1 MLPKMRWVALLRR
14 GCSVAGL
21 GVGALLVAFGSGCTT
36 NHDALARQPAA
47 GSSGGGVGGSSG
59 FGSGGFG
66 NTGNQAQ
73 GGRPNPDSE
82 PAGDNVLTI
91 VNGAIDASS
100 VALCF
105 ARVSDGG
112 QTVELVG
119 APSAAL
125 PYAASTVL
133 TAIDGLSLIDDEIQ
147 PWVIAGDLSRIKK
160 LDCADAVD
168 LAQTLEAE
176 VTPADVP
183 VAEGAAGAGGEG
195 GQGAE
200 PPLEK
205 PVLRARPLAAL
216 PAGTVNIG
224 RSILMVLT
232 GCLGGAYYTDKL
244 ETSACGGDY
253 APDAPN
259 LAPIVMTLSRDLRFD
274 KVGLQGVHASPAT
287 GRVDLRV
294 TGDRGAT
301 SLIFAPKLS
310 FGTIGPRPADT
321 RFSPIELG
329 VDNPTY
335 GLQTL
340 DENADVMS
348 QEAWSDIYESSGI
361 TTLSAART
369 YTAIFLGPDPLLV
382 KKGWWNESMFA
393 LVDNDPTRKD

>member
-1 MLPKMRWVALLRR
+1 MRWVALVRR
-14 GCSVAGL
+14 GCSVTGL
-21 GVGALLVAFGSGCTT
+21 AVGALALVFGGGCTT
-36 NHDALARQPAA
+36 NHDALARQPTA
-47 GSSGGGVGGSSG
+47 GSSGGGAGGSSG
-59 FGSGGFG
+59 FGFGGFG
-66 NTGNQAQ
+66 NTGDQPQ
-73 GGRPNPDSE
+73 GGRNNPDME

-105 ARVSDGG
+105 ARVSEGG
-112 QTVELVG
+112 ETVELVG
-119 APSAAL
+119 SPLPEL

-147 PWVIAGDLSRIKK
+147 PFVIAGDLSRIKK
-160 LDCADAVD
+160 LDCAGAVD

-176 VTPADVP
+176 VTPTDVP
-183 VAEGAAGAGGEG
+183 AAEGTGGAGGEG
-195 GQGAE
+195 GAGPA
-200 PPLEK
+200 PMLEK
-205 PVLRARPLAAL
+205 PVLRARALAAL

-232 GCLGGAYYTDKL
+232 GCLGGAYYSDKL
-244 ETSACGGDY
+244 QTSACGGDY

-259 LAPIVMTLSRDLRFD
+259 IAPIAMTLSRDVRFD

-301 SLIFAPKLS
+301 SLVFAPNLD

-329 VDNPTY
+329 ADNPTY
-335 GLQTL
+335 GLQAL
-340 DENADVMS
+340 DENANVMS
-348 QEAWSDIYESSGI
+348 QEAWSDIYEGSGI
-361 TTLSAART
+361 TTLVAAHT
-369 YTAIFLGPDPLLV
+369 YTAILLGPDPLLV
-382 KKGWWNESMFA
+382 KKGWWNESVFA
-393 LVDNDPTRKD
+393 LVQNDPTRKD

>member
-1 MLPKMRWVALLRR
+1 V
-14 GCSVAGL
+14 GL
-21 GVGALLVAFGSGCTT
+21 GALALALGGGCTT
-36 NHDALARQPAA
+36 NHDALARQPTA
-47 GSSGGGVGGSSG
+47 GSSGGGAGGSAG
-59 FGSGGFG
+59 FGFAGFG
-66 NTGNQAQ
+66 NTGDQAQ
-73 GGRPNPDSE
+73 GGRNNPDTE

-105 ARVSDGG
+105 ARVSEGG

-119 APSAAL
+119 SPL
-125 PYAASTVL
+125 PELSYAASTVL

-147 PWVIAGDLSRIKK
+147 PFVIAGDLSRIKK
-160 LDCADAVD
+160 LDCAGAVD
-168 LAQTLEAE
+168 LAQTLEAD

-183 VAEGAAGAGGEG
+183 AAESAGGAGGAGGEG
-195 GQGAE
+195 GAD
-200 PPLEK
+200 PAPALEK
-205 PVLRARPLAAL
+205 PVLRARALAAL

-232 GCLGGAYYTDKL
+232 GCLGGAYYHDKL
-244 ETSACGGDY
+244 QTSACGGDY

-259 LAPIVMTLSRDLRFD
+259 LAPIVMTLSRDVRFD

-287 GRVDLRV
+287 GRIDLRV

-301 SLIFAPKLS
+301 SLVFAPKLD

-321 RFSPIELG
+321 RFTPIEVG
-329 VDNPTY
+329 ADNPTY

-340 DENADVMS
+340 DENANVMS

-361 TTLSAART
+361 TTLVAARS
-369 YTAIFLGPDPLLV
+369 YTAVLLGPDPLLV
-382 KKGWWNESMFA
+382 KKGWWNESVFA
-393 LVDNDPTRKD
+393 LVENDPTRKN